1 MVVRLDGVEA
11 VNNALVNGG
20 SGLLSAL
27 RHPGLGLDNLKLT
40 KVDEIRITE
49 ELQMRLANKSVVEG
63 EGVGLWYED
72 IVAGVSDV
80 LEELR
85 EVETFVG
92 VLRGV
97 NSAVEAGDMI
107 GVFNYLSNN
116 R

>member
-1 MVVRLDGVEA
+1 
-11 VNNALVNGG
+11 
-20 SGLLSAL
+20 
-27 RHPGLGLDNLKLT
+27 
-40 KVDEIRITE
+40 
-49 ELQMRLANKSVVEG
+49 
-63 EGVGLWYED
+63 VGLWYED

-116 R
+116 SERLGLVSSVRRDNAEEYLNILHDKKQRLRRGSHSWISVQLDSGRSVWVEVIIY